1 MAFFEELGRRVS
13 DFGQGV
19 ATKTKNFSDVSKLNS
34 AIADLERQIANAYA
48 GIGKAYYEAHKDD
61 PNAEQ
66 REGIAYINSAME
78 QIHQYQEQVKV
89 IRGIVKC
96 PHCGADVSATA
107 PFCSSCGKSTGFAG
121 AKIVCPVCGAQM
133 APGTAFCTACG
144 NRLPQQAAAQ
154 PANAQPPVQP
164 QQPPAERYCPNCHA
178 KLAPGDTFCTN
189 CGAGVAGG
197 R

>member
-19 ATKTKNFSDVSKLNS
+19 ATKTKNFSDVSKLNG

-78 QIHQYQEQVKV
+78 QIRQYQEQVKV

-144 NRLPQQAAAQ
+144 NRLPQQAAQ

-189 CGAGVAGG
+189 CGAGVAGS

>member
-78 QIHQYQEQVKV
+78 QIHQNQEQVKV
-89 IRGIVKC
+89 ILENPERQKAG
-96 PHCGADVSATA
+96 PTA
-107 PFCSSCGKSTGFAG
+107 P
-121 AKIVCPVCGAQM
+121 AQGLCLM
-133 APGTAFCTACG
+133 S
-144 NRLPQQAAAQ
+144 
-154 PANAQPPVQP
+154 VD
-164 QQPPAERYCPNCHA
+164 Y
-178 KLAPGDTFCTN
+178 D
-189 CGAGVAGG
+189 
-197 R
+197 